1 MFYFS
6 QGADLSVVSQNG
18 ASALH
23 HAAESCDVETVQK
36 LLNKGLNIEQK
47 MKDGRTP
54 LLVAARA
61 SGTDVIEFLIS
72 QGTN

>member
-1 MFYFS
+1 M
-6 QGADLSVVSQNG
+6 AQNG

-23 HAAESCDVETVQK
+23 LAAQSCDVETVQK

-54 LLVAARA
+54 LLIAAWA
-61 SGTDVIEFLIS
+61 GGTDVMEFLIS

>member
-1 MFYFS
+1 MT
-6 QGADLSVVSQNG
+6 QNG

-23 HAAESCDVETVQK
+23 VAAQSCDVETVQK

-54 LLVAARA
+54 LLFAASA
-61 SGTDVIEFLIS
+61 GGTAVLEILIS